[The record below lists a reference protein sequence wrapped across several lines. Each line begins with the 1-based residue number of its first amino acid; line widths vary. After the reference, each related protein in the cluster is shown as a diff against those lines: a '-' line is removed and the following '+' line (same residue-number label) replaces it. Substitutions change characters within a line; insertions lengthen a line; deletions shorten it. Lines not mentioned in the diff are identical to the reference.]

1 MAPMTTSDSNKLS
14 PGFWKAASAGLV
26 VAAVLVS
33 GLTGSFY
40 GTGLPW
46 LVEALVGALAGA
58 LCFWLFMVAARLL
71 ARILSIPLS
80 EFMSFVV
87 AAIGVAI
94 VLRSTR
100 FRWNPM
106 LFYPAAIVF
115 FAAQATLFGALWGW
129 FKTEGRRGLYGALVV
144 VALAVDIAGFAWLA
158 NDGSDP
164 YPVAEVENPS
174 PSPPVLDMRNPAEPG
189 TFDVETLTYGSGT
202 DIRRPEFGPDV
213 TIATATVD
221 ASKLL
226 PEWKDFKARARKW
239 YWGFSLEE
247 APLNARVWMPRGD
260 GPFPLALIVHGNHR
274 MEDHSD
280 PGYAY
285 LGELLASQGIIMA
298 SVDENYINGTWSGD
312 FRGKEMQL
320 RGWLLLEH
328 LRLWHEWN
336 ETPGH
341 RFEGR
346 IDVEKIAL
354 MGHSRGGEAVAI
366 AHAFNQLPFYP
377 DDATVHFDYG
387 FNIRSLVAIAQ
398 IDQRYPRR
406 MKLENV
412 NFLAL
417 QGSYDADEPSFHGL
431 RQFRRLTFTDDDYW
445 FKAGIYIH
453 RANHGQFNSSWGR
466 FDSSFPGRWLLNTG
480 PLISGEDQ
488 REIAK
493 VYISAFLLATLR
505 EVLDYLPLF
514 RDPRVASK
522 WLPNDIVYVQQF
534 DDSTFSAVAD
544 YEEDIDVTTAS
555 REGAFIETDG
565 LTLWREE
572 ELLGRDKLT
581 QSTNVAVLG
590 WNESGA
596 SYAVTLGDDTLE
608 LDDSMA
614 LSFFLSSSTEKPDD
628 DEDAESVPLELSVE
642 LTDAHGAV
650 ASVRLLDIAPITPPI
665 KVQYLKIEWFNRA
678 AYNSTWEPILQSYW
692 LPLSRFDG
700 VDSKALV
707 SILFRFNSNR
717 GVVLLDEIGFRGVP
731 MRVEPSAGEGDS
743 EAQTRESGDRPAQ

>member
-1 MAPMTTSDSNKLS
+1 
-14 PGFWKAASAGLV
+14 
-26 VAAVLVS
+26 
-33 GLTGSFY
+33 
-40 GTGLPW
+40 
-46 LVEALVGALAGA
+46 
-58 LCFWLFMVAARLL
+58 
-71 ARILSIPLS
+71 
-80 EFMSFVV
+80 
-87 AAIGVAI
+87 
-94 VLRSTR
+94 
-100 FRWNPM
+100 
-106 LFYPAAIVF
+106 
-115 FAAQATLFGALWGW
+115 
-129 FKTEGRRGLYGALVV
+129 
-144 VALAVDIAGFAWLA
+144 
-158 NDGSDP
+158 
-164 YPVAEVENPS
+164 
-174 PSPPVLDMRNPAEPG
+174 
-189 TFDVETLTYGSGT
+189 
-202 DIRRPEFGPDV
+202 
-213 TIATATVD
+213 
-221 ASKLL
+221 
-226 PEWKDFKARARKW
+226 
-239 YWGFSLEE
+239 
-247 APLNARVWMPRGD
+247 MPRGD

-285 LGELLASQGIIMA
+285 LGELLASQRIIMA

-328 LRLWHEWN
+328 LHLWHEWN
-336 ETPGH
+336 RTPGH

-346 IDVEKIAL
+346 IDVEKVAL
-354 MGHSRGGEAVAI
+354 MGHSRSGEAVAI
-366 AHAFNQLPFYP
+366 AHAFNQLAHYP
-377 DDATVHFDYG
+377 DDATVDFDYG
-387 FNIRSLVAIAQ
+387 FNTRSLVALAQ
-398 IDQRYPRR
+398 IDRRYPRR

-453 RANHGQFNSSWGR
+453 HANHGQFNSSWGR
-466 FDSSFPGRWLLNTG
+466 FDSGFPGRWLLNTG

-505 EVLDYLPLF
+505 GVDDYLPLF
-514 RDPRVASK
+514 RDPRVASNG
-522 WLPNDIVYVQQF
+522 LPDDIVYVQQF
-534 DDSTFSAVAD
+534 DDSTFSPVAD

-555 REGAFIETDG
+555 RAGAFIETEG

-581 QSTNVAVLG
+581 QSTNVVVVG

-596 SYAVTLGDDTLE
+596 SYAVTLGHDKLE

-628 DEDAESVPLELSVE
+628 DEDAESVPPELSVE

-665 KVQYLKIEWFNRA
+665 KVQYLKAVQPRR
-678 AYNSTWEPILQSYW
+678 L
-692 LPLSRFDG
+692 
-700 VDSKALV
+700 
-707 SILFRFNSNR
+707 
-717 GVVLLDEIGFRGVP
+717 
-731 MRVEPSAGEGDS
+731 
-743 EAQTRESGDRPAQ
+743 